1 MANISSFMSHFT
13 NLCMQ
18 DTHQEVI
25 VSRKRKEEAKKRKEE
40 LVGHTIMAINLFYPF
55 SLSLSRRSSG
65 RGPFSVVAVV
75 CSWSLG
81 TDSPPT
87 SLRTLNLMNSFLY

>member
-40 LVGHTIMAINLFYPF
+40 LVGHTIMAINLFL
-55 SLSLSRRSSG
+55 SILSL
-65 RGPFSVVAVV
+65 P
-75 CSWSLG
+75 L
-81 TDSPPT
+81 
-87 SLRTLNLMNSFLY
+87 